1 MTTKFDMRQGA
12 RMKILYTAEAVVEG
26 GRRGHGRSTDGRLQV
41 DLSVPK
47 EMEGDGGPG
56 TNPEQLFALGY
67 AACFQSAMLGVARS
81 RKLDASEST
90 ITSRVGIG
98 PTGRGG
104 LELSAALDLHA
115 EVVRLDPGE
124 GAADHRRRQRQPGE
138 EKGDGARDQRFRPP
152 PHGAIV
158 ADRSL
163 PCGWFQERAA
173 GHGRQ
178 LFGIKGW

>member
-1 MTTKFDMRQGA
+1 MLKGA
-12 RMKILYTAEAVVEG
+12 PMKILYTAEAVVEG

-47 EMEGDGGPG
+47 EMDGDGGPG

-90 ITSRVGIG
+90 ITARVGIG

-104 LELSAALDLHA
+104 LGLSAALDLHA
-115 EVVRLDPGE
+115 PHLSRADAAELMLRADARCPPSGASRGNGGGE
-124 GAADHRRRQRQPGE
+124 LTGDGE
-138 EKGDGARDQRFRPP
+138 EREARASNTDEAR
-152 PHGAIV
+152 
-158 ADRSL
+158 
-163 PCGWFQERAA
+163 
-173 GHGRQ
+173 
-178 LFGIKGW
+178 